1 MTKEVERVKNEKERK
16 VEELNNQLKSQNQ
29 NQREVISKNRTESET
44 QIKRYF
50 ERRIRTDDY

>member
-16 VEELNNQLKSQNQ
+16 VDELNNQLKSQNQ

-44 QIKRYF
+44 QIKR
-50 ERRIRTDDY
+50 